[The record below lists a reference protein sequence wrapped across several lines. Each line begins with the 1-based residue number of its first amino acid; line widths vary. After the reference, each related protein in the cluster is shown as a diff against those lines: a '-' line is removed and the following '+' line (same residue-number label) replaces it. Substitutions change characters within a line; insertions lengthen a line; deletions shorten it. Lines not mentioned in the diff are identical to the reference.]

1 MEMFDPNQPLPQPW
15 QLDKAP
21 SQFDFEARQSAI
33 EQRKKLLAALM
44 RSQEQPMQQPQGQMV
59 GRTYVK
65 PHWTQQLAPLVEKV
79 MNNYALTREQKG
91 LADDQAAY
99 ARDDQAAAQAHQG
112 RMPQARPEL
121 PGPQAEGG
129 SPELAARTPTT
140 QERLQWA
147 QEGMAIPSRRET
159 LSKLIDDL
167 TINEPVREEQR
178 QFRSSESAANRA
190 QQARIE
196 RERLE
201 QRAAEAEQR
210 AEDAAATREQ
220 RAQAQREANDLRREI
235 AAMNNETR
243 RMVIEAAAN
252 KASAP
257 KPVPHGLMKELG
269 EAQDRAT
276 TIADLSRTFRPE
288 YSGVTMGAR
297 VRAGAITGTDAD
309 AVDWWK
315 NYRKQSEL
323 TERHALFGASLTE
336 GEQKAW
342 RDADIGPTTDP
353 NVIAR
358 NLATRARLAG
368 KVYATQRDRAIRS
381 GYSGVADAFDAPAEP
396 TRPASDGGASG
407 SWDAAPVKVNTPAEA
422 AKLKPGTRFV
432 TPDGQERVRR

>member
-1 MEMFDPNQPLPQPW
+1 MEMFDPNQPMPQPW
-15 QLDKAP
+15 QVDKSP
-21 SQFDFEARQSAI
+21 SQFDFEARQAAI

-44 RSQEQPMQQPQGQMV
+44 QAQGQPAQQPQGRMV
-59 GRTYVK
+59 GNVYVK
-65 PHWTQQLAPLVEKV
+65 PHWTQQLAPVIERA
-79 MNNYALTREQKG
+79 MNNFAINREQKALG
-91 LADDQAAY
+91 EDQATF
-99 ARDDQAAAQAHQG
+99 AREDQAAAQAHQA

-129 SPELAARTPTT
+129 SPELAARSPTA

-167 TINEPVREEQR
+167 TINEPVRDEQR

-190 QQARIE
+190 QQAKIE

-210 AEDAAATREQ
+210 VADAAATREQ

-235 AAMNNETR
+235 AAMSNETR

-288 YSGVTMGAR
+288 FSGITMGAR
-297 VRAGAITGTDAD
+297 VRAGSVTGTDAD

-336 GEQKAW
+336 GEQRAW
-342 RDADIGPTTDP
+342 HDADISPTTDP
-353 NVIAR
+353 KLIER
-358 NLATRARLAG
+358 NLAKRAQLAN
-368 KVYATQRDRAIRS
+368 KVYATQRERAIRS

-396 TRPASDGGASG
+396 TRPVAEGGASG
-407 SWDAAPVKVNTPAEA
+407 SWDAAPVKVSTPAEA